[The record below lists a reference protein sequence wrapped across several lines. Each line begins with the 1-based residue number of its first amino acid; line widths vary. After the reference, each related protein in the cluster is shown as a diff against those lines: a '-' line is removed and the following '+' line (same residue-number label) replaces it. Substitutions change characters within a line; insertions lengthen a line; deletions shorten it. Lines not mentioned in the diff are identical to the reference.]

1 MGHRD
6 RQPRDDALKVTSPQ
20 AENLKTPRC
29 AASTVF
35 LFNYSFIFLK
45 IFSILEM
52 SLEERSSNHELQEY
66 GNDGPPEIDSASAL
80 TPLPQADGG
89 KAAWLFLLG
98 SFMIEMVL
106 WGDCSCP
113 HRILHLV

>member
-1 MGHRD
+1 
-6 RQPRDDALKVTSPQ
+6 
-20 AENLKTPRC
+20 
-29 AASTVF
+29 
-35 LFNYSFIFLK
+35 
-45 IFSILEM
+45 M
-52 SLEERSSNHELQEY
+52 SLEERVPNHELQEY
-66 GNDGPPEIDSASAL
+66 GNDGPPEIDSASTL
-80 TPLPQADGG
+80 PPLPPADGG